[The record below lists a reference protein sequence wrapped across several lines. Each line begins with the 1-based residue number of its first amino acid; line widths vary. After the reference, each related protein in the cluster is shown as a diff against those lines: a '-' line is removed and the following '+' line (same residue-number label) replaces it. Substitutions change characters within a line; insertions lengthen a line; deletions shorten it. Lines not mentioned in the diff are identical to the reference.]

1 MSIMYGNNVK
11 VDDAYSRATSDAAYM
26 AHNLMLPTFTLL
38 NFFPILHY
46 IPAWFP
52 MAEAQRMIR
61 DTKRLTGMLVSTPI
75 DMVKD
80 KLVCRFSFH
89 PDFPSTLKGPLII
102 AEKWRRRSMHSVSVF
117 GSR

>member
-52 MAEAQRMIR
+52 MAEAQRMIQ
-61 DTKRLTGMLVSTPI
+61 DTKRLTSMLVSTPI
-75 DMVKD
+75 DMVKNR
-80 KLVCRFSFH
+80 LVSQIQL
-89 PDFPSTLKGPLII
+89 PS
-102 AEKWRRRSMHSVSVF
+102 
-117 GSR
+117 

>member
-11 VDDAYSRATSDAAYM
+11 TGDSYSRATSDAAYM

-52 MAEAQRMIR
+52 MAVSQRMIR
-61 DTKRLTGMLVSTPI
+61 DTKRLTGMLAATPI
-75 DMVKD
+75 EVVKN
-80 KLVCRFSFH
+80 KLVRQ
-89 PDFPSTLKGPLII
+89 I
-102 AEKWRRRSMHSVSVF
+102 
-117 GSR
+117 